1 MRENRCFN
9 TRELF
14 KVCDFVV
21 QSFACE
27 WASRFFR
34 YEEESM
40 VFAVFIFFLHD
51 VAALSFD
58 KIVQKVQ

>member
-14 KVCDFVV
+14 KVSDFVV

-27 WASRFFR
+27 WASRSFR

-51 VAALSFD
+51 VATLPLD
-58 KIVQKVQ
+58 EVVQKVQ